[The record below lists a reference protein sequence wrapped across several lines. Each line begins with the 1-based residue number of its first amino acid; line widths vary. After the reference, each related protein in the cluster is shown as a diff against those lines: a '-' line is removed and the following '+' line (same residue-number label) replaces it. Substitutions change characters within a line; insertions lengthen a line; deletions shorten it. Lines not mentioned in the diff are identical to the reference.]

1 MHKNFYVAI
10 LFLFIS
16 SWVYSQ
22 SVCLNEKSLNQLH
35 KLFSDEFKDDE
46 PGGAVL
52 IKKGDE
58 IIYSGSFGFAD
69 METVDPI
76 NENTVFN
83 TGSISKTFVANGI
96 LILQDRGLLSIEDSI
111 DKYFDDFEN
120 EEIAAKV
127 KIKHLLSHTSGL
139 PDNRE
144 VRRNFDFFLTAKDD
158 ENFEPLKR
166 AISLNFDPGEN
177 FQYSNPSYNG
187 LALIIQRVS
196 RQPWQEFI
204 IENIFEP
211 CGMPLSKITD
221 GPHPSEDVAHAYVD
235 LGFDFAEN
243 DYGEVPTFAAS
254 GNGGVWSTVH
264 ELANYEV
271 CIQNSVFLESTTVK
285 SSRTIFKA
293 DKWKA
298 SSAPFL
304 GWGWFLGEKNLIG
317 SESNLGVDI
326 VYHTGSQGGFRAYY
340 ISIPEK
346 KILSIGLFNRPL
358 DSYNSFMS
366 EPLKL
371 LAENNWLD

>member
-1 MHKNFYVAI
+1 
-10 LFLFIS
+10 
-16 SWVYSQ
+16 
-22 SVCLNEKSLNQLH
+22 
-35 KLFSDEFKDDE
+35 
-46 PGGAVL
+46 
-52 IKKGDE
+52 
-58 IIYSGSFGFAD
+58 
-69 METVDPI
+69 ME
-76 NENTVFN
+76 
-83 TGSISKTFVANGI
+83 
-96 LILQDRGLLSIEDSI
+96 RGLLSIEDSI

-158 ENFEPLKR
+158 DNFEPLKR
-166 AISLNFDPGEN
+166 AKSLNFDLGEN

-187 LALIIQRVS
+187 LALIIEKVSGQR
-196 RQPWQEFI
+196 WQEFI
-204 IENIFEP
+204 KENIFEP
-211 CGMPLSKITD
+211 CSMPLSKITD

-235 LGFDFAEN
+235 LGFDFAESH
-243 DYGEVPTFAAS
+243 YGEVPTFAAS

-271 CIQNSVFLESTTVK
+271 CIQNSVFLKPTTVK
-285 SSRTIFKA
+285 SSRTIFKP
-293 DKWKA
+293 KSWKA

-346 KILSIGLFNRPL
+346 NILSIGLFNRPL